1 VKPATTITKVCRVLD
16 EFRNHPSIGI
26 TDLAKNCG
34 LLPSDVHRI
43 LNSLQSC
50 GYIEQDPGTRRY
62 RLGLGLMRLGLT
74 VFQRHDLRDAAR
86 PLLQN
91 LSQRLEGSSHMAVY
105 DPRAMELFLVEQINF
120 PTAPFFRRRF
130 GATEDCYCTA
140 LGRVVLANMDAASLN
155 EALDHCS
162 IEKKTAKT
170 ITDRDLLEKE
180 LAATRRRGYGLDCE
194 EYLPGVCCIGAP
206 VHGAK
211 GDVVAAISVS
221 MVKQQFDKW
230 NEDSLGTELKAVA
243 RQLSA
248 LASQDSRLAPL
259 RPSS

>member
-1 VKPATTITKVCRVLD
+1 
-16 EFRNHPSIGI
+16 
-26 TDLAKNCG
+26 
-34 LLPSDVHRI
+34 
-43 LNSLQSC
+43 
-50 GYIEQDPGTRRY
+50 
-62 RLGLGLMRLGLT
+62 
-74 VFQRHDLRDAAR
+74 
-86 PLLQN
+86 
-91 LSQRLEGSSHMAVY
+91 
-105 DPRAMELFLVEQINF
+105 
-120 PTAPFFRRRF
+120 
-130 GATEDCYCTA
+130 
-140 LGRVVLANMDAASLN
+140 MDAASLS
-155 EALDHCS
+155 EALKHWS
-162 IEKKTAKT
+162 VEKKTAKT